1 MRASIPQPSKFGI
14 VSRRDFDVKSAQL
27 STVILHIRI
36 YINFTCI
43 ERKREKYS
51 FTSKTMNWRNG
62 QWNVGL
68 VMVLFDV
75 YGCNGVS
82 STNSRP
88 W

>member
-1 MRASIPQPSKFGI
+1 M
-14 VSRRDFDVKSAQL
+14 VSRHDFDVKCAQP

-36 YINFTCI
+36 YINFTGI
-43 ERKREKYS
+43 EHKRVKYS

-62 QWNVGL
+62 QWNVAM

-82 STNSRP
+82 STMTGP

>member
-1 MRASIPQPSKFGI
+1 MKASIPQPSKFAMA
-14 VSRRDFDVKSAQL
+14 SRHEFDVKSAQL

-51 FTSKTMNWRNG
+51 LTSKTMNWRNG
-62 QWNVGL
+62 QGNVGMF
-68 VMVLFDV
+68 MVLFDV
-75 YGCNGVS
+75 YGCNVVS
-82 STNSRP
+82 STITRP